1 MTVTLLGK
9 PNCVACTA
17 TERELSKKGIEYV
30 KMDVTENAEAYD
42 RAVSL
47 GHMAAPVV
55 IIEET
60 GENWSGFRPER
71 IAALVA

>member
-1 MTVTLLGK
+1 MTITVLGK

-17 TERELSKKGIEYV
+17 TERALSKNGIEYT
-30 KMDVTENAEAYD
+30 KKDVTADEAAYQ
-42 RAVSL
+42 RAIDL

-71 IAALVA
+71 IASLVA